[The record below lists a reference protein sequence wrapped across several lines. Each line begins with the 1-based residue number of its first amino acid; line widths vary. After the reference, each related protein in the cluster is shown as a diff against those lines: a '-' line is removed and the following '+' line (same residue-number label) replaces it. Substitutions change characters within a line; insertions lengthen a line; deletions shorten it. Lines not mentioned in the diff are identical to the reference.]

1 MALTSVAEI
10 IDESLWT
17 IRNPNPNLFPII
29 FGDIGNKF
37 GFEARE
43 KGGCGCHA
51 KDDC

>member
-1 MALTSVAEI
+1 MAITSMGEI
-10 IDESLWT
+10 IDGSPL
-17 IRNPNPNLFPII
+17 RSRRLNPNLFPII

-43 KGGCGCHA
+43 KGGCGCNA